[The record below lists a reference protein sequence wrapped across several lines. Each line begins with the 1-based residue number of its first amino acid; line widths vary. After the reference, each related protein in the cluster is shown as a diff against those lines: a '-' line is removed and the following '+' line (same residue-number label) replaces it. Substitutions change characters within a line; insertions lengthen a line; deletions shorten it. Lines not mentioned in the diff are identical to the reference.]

1 MATEALTTLGKRGTF
16 EFTEKKSVFIGYA
29 APVSSEAEALAFVAE
44 IKAKHSDAR
53 HNVSAYVVGGA
64 CHASDD
70 GEPQGTGGVPV
81 LDVLRKSGIDN
92 AAVVVTRYFGGILLG
107 AGGLVRAYSK
117 AAAGAVAEAGA
128 VTYDLFSECEFT
140 CPYPDYDRL
149 LYELGRYTTIID
161 DTEFLSDVKVRF
173 AILASEEAAF
183 SARISEMTGGK
194 CRVLCTGQRFDAKK

>member
-1 MATEALTTLGKRGTF
+1 M
-16 EFTEKKSVFIGYA
+16 
-29 APVSSEAEALAFVAE
+29 
-44 IKAKHSDAR
+44 
-53 HNVSAYVVGGA
+53 
-64 CHASDD
+64 
-70 GEPQGTGGVPV
+70 
-81 LDVLRKSGIDN
+81 LDVIRKSGIDN
-92 AAVVVTRYFGGILLG
+92 AAVVVTRYFGGMLLG

-117 AAAGAVAEAGA
+117 AASGAVVEAGT

-161 DTEFLSDVKVRF
+161 DTEFLSEVKVRF
-173 AILASEEAAF
+173 AILASEEATF